1 MTHKIVVVYQSLL
14 GIYGD
19 RGNAKVLVKRL
30 QWRGIPAELV
40 DTEPGRSVP
49 DDGLVYLLGGGEDW
63 AQIAAVRELEAD
75 RGLHRGLDAGG
86 VLFAVCAGYQLCGRS
101 FTVGDNDEVF
111 DGLGLLDIETRRG
124 GQRAVGEIL
133 TRWTKPDGSQELITG
148 FENHG
153 GFTALGS
160 DATPLAKVE
169 IGVGNGADGHD
180 GAVQGR
186 VIGAY
191 PHGPILPRNPAL
203 ADHLLELALGRSL
216 APLPRAEVTAEH
228 ELLRSQRIN
237 VVRTTPN
244 RAEQTR

>member
-19 RGNAKVLVKRL
+19 RGNAMVLVKRL
-30 QWRGIPAELV
+30 QWRGLDAELV
-40 DTEPGRSVP
+40 NVEPGEPVP
-49 DDGLVYLLGGGEDW
+49 DDGLVYLLGGGEDL
-63 AQIAAVRELEAD
+63 AQIAAVRALDAD
-75 RGLHRGLDAGG
+75 GGLRRGLDAGG

-111 DGLGLLDIETRRG
+111 GGLGLLDAETRRG
-124 GQRAVGEIL
+124 SERAVGEIL
-133 TRWTKPDGSQELITG
+133 TRWTRPDGVADLITG

-160 DATPLAKVE
+160 DATPFAKVE
-169 IGVGNGADGHD
+169 VGVGNGTDGFD
-180 GAVQGR
+180 GARQGR
-186 VIGAY
+186 VVGLY

-203 ADHLLELALGRSL
+203 ADYLLELALGTSL
-216 APLPRAEVTAEH
+216 GPLDRPGVNVEH
-228 ELLRSQRIN
+228 ERLRQERIHIA
-237 VVRTTPN
+237 RTTRN